1 VPMSLET
8 APRPPSVD
16 LTEIHVAPPRPV
28 PLRGS
33 DFRQTWRRM
42 LALAALIPLTVIL
55 AVKAA
60 GLSLSLVVN
69 VYGIGVLGATI
80 FVMYVAFGN
89 YRDPSMD
96 ADVLVERPLV
106 SCLLAVRDDV
116 AAVEAT
122 IRSLLSQTYDNCEVI
137 VVDDCSSDGT
147 RELLAHLATTL
158 PIRVITLD
166 VNVGKKRALVIAAA
180 EARGNYF
187 VFTDSDCV
195 VEADAVR
202 RCMLAFQAHP
212 GIGAISGHTRA
223 LNAEASLLTRI
234 QDVWYDG
241 QFGISKAA
249 ESVFR
254 SVTCVSGPLAAFRRE
269 AIYNYLPAWAGD
281 RFLGAEFRFATDRQ
295 LTGYVLGQRW
305 IGARLKRRYHDSPF
319 VTEVDYPQ
327 RKWGVAYVRSARALT
342 NVPVS
347 FRSVIRQ
354 QVRWKKSFVRNIFFT
369 GAFYWRRGLLA
380 SLLFY
385 GHVLWVGVAPVLAF
399 RHLVWLPLHGEFLLT
414 GLYLCGVGLK
424 GCIWGLAYRVQ
435 NRGDRRWMYRPL
447 MSLLSALVL
456 SWLLPYS
463 ILSLRKSVWSRG

>member
-1 VPMSLET
+1 
-8 APRPPSVD
+8 
-16 LTEIHVAPPRPV
+16 
-28 PLRGS
+28 
-33 DFRQTWRRM
+33 M
-42 LALAALIPLTVIL
+42 LALATLIPLTVIL

-60 GLSLSLVVN
+60 GLGMNLVVN

-96 ADVLVERPLV
+96 ADELLERPLV
-106 SCLLAVRDDV
+106 SCLLAVRDDIH
-116 AAVEAT
+116 AVEAT
-122 IRSLLSQTYDNCEVI
+122 IRSLLGQTYGNCEVI

-147 RELLAHLATTL
+147 REMLLALARTL
-158 PIRVITLD
+158 PVRVIALEK
-166 VNVGKKRALVIAAA
+166 NVGKKRALVVAAA
-180 EARGNYF
+180 QARGSYF

-195 VEADAVR
+195 VEPDAVY

-223 LNAEASLLTRI
+223 LNAEAGLLARM

-241 QFGISKAA
+241 QFGVSKAA
-249 ESVFR
+249 ESVFG

-305 IGARLKRRYHDSPF
+305 IRRKLKRQYGESPF
-319 VTEVDYPQ
+319 VTDVDYRE

-342 NVPVS
+342 NVPTTFSKV
-347 FRSVIRQ
+347 VRQ
-354 QVRWKKSFVRNIFFT
+354 QIRWKKSFIRNIFFT
-369 GAFYWRRGLLA
+369 GGFYWRRGLLA

-385 GHVLWVGVAPVLAF
+385 SHVVWVGLAPVLAF

-414 GLYLCGVGLK
+414 GLYLCGVALK
-424 GCIWGLAYRVQ
+424 GSIWGLAYRVQ
-435 NRGDRRWMYRPL
+435 NRGDRRWVYRPL